1 MKDFDQNSFLSDI
14 SSIDWD
20 TMLNCSNEINTAVEK
35 LVKYILDDHRKACA
49 HAASESFG
57 KVLPLDY
64 YSAKSVSKNKRPSE
78 KICGESWI

>member
-1 MKDFDQNSFLSDI
+1 MKDFDQTGFLSDI

-20 TMLNCSNEINTAVEK
+20 SILNSSKDINTAVEN
-35 LVKYILDDHRKACA
+35 LSNVLSMIIEKACA

-64 YSAKSVSKNKRPSE
+64 YSAKSVSKN
-78 KICGESWI
+78 